1 MDKKKEFITWNDF
14 GLLLTMLTK
23 IIQSE
28 NLNLKYVFGVPRG
41 GLITAVHLSHHL
53 ELELVHTL
61 ELELVPALIDVPQ
74 GLLIV
79 DDLTHT
85 GITLEKLIPKVY
97 RSKVKVATL
106 FHKPTSTFVPDI
118 FLEETTDWIVFP
130 YERKDETPN
139 REDCK
144 HL

>member
-1 MDKKKEFITWNDF
+1 MDKKKEFITWNEF
-14 GLLLTMLTK
+14 GNMLVMLTMTIWLA
-23 IIQSE
+23 
-28 NLNLKYVFGVPRG
+28 NLNLKYIFGVPRG
-41 GLITAVHLSHHL
+41 GLIMAVHLSHHL
-53 ELELVHTL
+53 KLEFVHTL
-61 ELELVPALIDVPQ
+61 DEISIDTPE

-85 GITLEKLIPKVY
+85 GITLEKLIPKMY

-106 FHKPTSTFVPDI
+106 FHKPTSTFVPD
-118 FLEETTDWIVFP
+118 FFVEETTDWIVFP